1 MSRVKE
7 EDDLVTPGDLITDAD
22 ALSAVS
28 GAYEENN
35 KIYSK
40 HLGTVHYSGQ
50 EVEVRPMSGRYMPS
64 EGDTIIGE
72 VTRVSYSRWTVEFN
86 SAYEGSLNIADATDE
101 YVDLDEDDLSDFYEV
116 GDAVV
121 IKVKSVTDGMDVD
134 LSMKDKRCR
143 KLEGGRV
150 IEIAPSK
157 VPRVIG
163 KQGTMVK
170 QINEKTNCN
179 IIVGQN
185 GQVWI
190 SGDRA
195 NLAARAVKKV
205 EREAHTE
212 NLTDRMSE
220 WLEEELEAME
230 DE

>member
-7 EDDLVTPGDLITDAD
+7 EDDLVTPGDMITDAD
-22 ALSAVS
+22 ALSATS

-40 HLGTVHYSGQ
+40 HLGTVHFNGQ
-50 EVEVRPMSGRYMPS
+50 EVEVRPMSGRYMPE

-101 YVDLDEDDLSDFYEV
+101 YVDLDEDDLSDFFEV

-150 IEIAPSK
+150 IGIAPSK

-163 KQGTMVK
+163 KKGTMVK

-190 SGDRA
+190 SGDKA

-212 NLTDRMSE
+212 NLTDRISE
-220 WLEEELEAME
+220 WLEEELEGE
-230 DE
+230 K